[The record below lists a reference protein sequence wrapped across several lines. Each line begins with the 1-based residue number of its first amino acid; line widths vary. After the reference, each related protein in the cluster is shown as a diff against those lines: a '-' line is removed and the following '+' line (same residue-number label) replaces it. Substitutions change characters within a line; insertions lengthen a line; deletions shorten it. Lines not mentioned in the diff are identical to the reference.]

1 MRAVLKKRKP
11 QRVSEMNVLITG
23 GTGTLGVDTVLKF
36 AEERFGVIIYSRRR
50 RDLKIFEEMLDQR
63 LFINF
68 RLVS

>member
-1 MRAVLKKRKP
+1 
-11 QRVSEMNVLITG
+11 MNVLITG